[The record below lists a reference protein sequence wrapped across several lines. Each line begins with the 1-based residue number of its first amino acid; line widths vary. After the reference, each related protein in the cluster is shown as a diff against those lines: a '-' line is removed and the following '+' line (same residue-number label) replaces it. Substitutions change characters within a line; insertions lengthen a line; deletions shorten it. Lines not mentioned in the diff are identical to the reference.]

1 MKSINARPVLMK
13 EGSITGTQYYA
24 LELTV
29 NGETVTL
36 RLSDTDYSR
45 MLEVVNPDSESEEDR
60 NHFNMNMAM
69 LFDQVARK
77 INR

>member
-13 EGSITGTQYYA
+13 KGSITGTQYYA

-45 MLEVVNPDSESEEDR
+45 MLAVVNPDLDPVQEH

>member
-29 NGETVTL
+29 NGETVVL
-36 RLSDTDYSR
+36 RMSDHDYGR
-45 MLEVVNPDSESEEDR
+45 LMRVVDHDLDWDVEHSHHNI
-60 NHFNMNMAM
+60 NIA
-69 LFDQVARK
+69 LLLDQVARK